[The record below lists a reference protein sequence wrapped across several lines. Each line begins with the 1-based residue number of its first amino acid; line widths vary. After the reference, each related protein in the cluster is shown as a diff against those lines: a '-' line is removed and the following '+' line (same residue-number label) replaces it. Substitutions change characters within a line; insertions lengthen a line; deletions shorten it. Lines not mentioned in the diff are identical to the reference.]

1 MIAGADTVSSAL
13 ASLFSCLLEHPEVY
27 AKLQAEVDRF
37 YPPGED
43 ALSTKHHKEMLYLNA
58 VMYVLWLLPSHS
70 ISFPLRYAVDK
81 HRSSIMR
88 CRAMNHV

>member
-13 ASLFSCLLEHPEVY
+13 ASLFSCLLEHPQVY
-27 AKLQAEVDRF
+27 AKLQAEIDQF

-58 VMYVLWLLPSHS
+58 VMYAFSHRFS
-70 ISFPLRYAVDK
+70 VPFRRMSE
-81 HRSSIMR
+81 H
-88 CRAMNHV
+88 